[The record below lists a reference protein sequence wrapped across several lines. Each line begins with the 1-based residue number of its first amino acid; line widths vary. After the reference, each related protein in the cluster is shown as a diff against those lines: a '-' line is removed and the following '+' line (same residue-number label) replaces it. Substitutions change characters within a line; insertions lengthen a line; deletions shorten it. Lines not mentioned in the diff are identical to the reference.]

1 MPKKS
6 TTTKNRKKTSKPY
19 NYSKKH
25 INVARK
31 LHKFINSE
39 KTKQSNLTI
48 DDIRAISGETKL
60 IDLDLR
66 FVTEED
72 FKIILQLDELNDKG
86 VKDGMLVYLVKDS
99 LRVNNYILSFLRVK
113 RKVRNNSNEEQ
124 IILDLVNSVSNFSFR
139 TTDK

>member
-1 MPKKS
+1 MSYRNLSKYDNDAKK
-6 TTTKNRKKTSKPY
+6 KVQQQKIEKKRRNLTITQ
-19 NYSKKH
+19 KKH

-31 LHKFINSE
+31 SHKFINSE

-48 DDIRAISGETKL
+48 DDIRAIRGETKL

-86 VKDGMLVYLVKDS
+86 VKDRMLVYLVKDS
-99 LRVNNYILSFLRVK
+99 LRVNNYILCFL
-113 RKVRNNSNEEQ
+113 SSS
-124 IILDLVNSVSNFSFR
+124 I
-139 TTDK
+139 